1 MAVLTL
7 DGVTK
12 RFSGPDG
19 DVTAVDDVSLEVEA
33 GEFLVLV
40 GPSGCGKTTT
50 LRMIAGLETPTSG
63 TVRIDGVNVTRRDPH
78 ERNIAMVFQNY
89 ALYPHMTVRENIG
102 YGLRKS
108 TALSDDEIAERVE
121 EIAEMMGIGDH
132 LENKPGQLSGGQK
145 QRVATGRALVR
156 DPKVFLMDE
165 PLSNLDA
172 KLRRHM
178 RTEIQRIQSEFGTT
192 TIYVTHDQEE
202 AMTMGD
208 RIVVMDDGRLQQV
221 GPPEEVY
228 DWPENRFVA
237 EFIGNPSTNL
247 FEVSLEGDRLAGGG
261 LSTTLS
267 TDPELLPDGEYAL
280 GIRPEAVELGPRDGG
295 ENDATVSVVE
305 PTGSQAVVYLDADGH
320 ELTVQVPRDEAPAAG
335 ETVRVAIPT
344 ESIYLFDRETGE
356 SVFYGRQARVVN
368 S

>member
-1 MAVLTL
+1 
-7 DGVTK
+7 
-12 RFSGPDG
+12 
-19 DVTAVDDVSLEVEA
+19 
-33 GEFLVLV
+33 
-40 GPSGCGKTTT
+40 
-50 LRMIAGLETPTSG
+50 
-63 TVRIDGVNVTRRDPH
+63 
-78 ERNIAMVFQNY
+78 
-89 ALYPHMTVRENIG
+89 
-102 YGLRKS
+102 
-108 TALSDDEIAERVE
+108 
-121 EIAEMMGIGDH
+121 
-132 LENKPGQLSGGQK
+132 
-145 QRVATGRALVR
+145 
-156 DPKVFLMDE
+156 
-165 PLSNLDA
+165 
-172 KLRRHM
+172 
-178 RTEIQRIQSEFGTT
+178 
-192 TIYVTHDQEE
+192 
-202 AMTMGD
+202 MGD